1 MYSEHMS
8 RTVVDVDDAALARA
22 QRAMQTSTKR
32 DTINSALEL
41 AAAVQSNR
49 RTQLLE
55 EFRDLLDRLDVD
67 RIEADEV
74 HDHAERAG

>member
-1 MYSEHMS
+1 MS

-22 QRAMQTSTKR
+22 QRALQTATKR

-41 AAAVQSNR
+41 AAAVQSEK

-55 EFRDLLDRLDVD
+55 GFRDLLERIDVD
-67 RIEADEV
+67 RIEADEA
-74 HDHAERAG
+74 HDHAERVG